1 MSRPSPRVAL
11 IVPVFPV
18 LSETFIVRQ
27 WLGLLDRGWDVHMVC
42 KRFDAEAWRR
52 TEDFESRPALRNRVH
67 AVGPTHSLA
76 RMAMHLPKA
85 LTRWLGSLPT
95 VAGHA
100 RQLAPKGWTEVL
112 KRLYLD
118 APLLALRPDLVHF
131 EFGSLAPRRMD
142 LGPLLNARLVV
153 SFRGFDLNYVGL
165 EEPDYYDSVW
175 SGADR
180 LHFLG
185 QDLWRRAQAR
195 GCPNDKP
202 HKLIPPAV
210 DSTRFQPAKP
220 GGAKGEGSDADALR
234 ILSVGRLEWKKGYD
248 YALRA
253 IKTLVDDGV
262 ALTYTLVGGG
272 SELQSLA
279 YARHQLGLQ
288 GVVRLTGP
296 LQRSEVLEQLQNT
309 DVFLHPAVSEGFC
322 NAVLEAQ
329 AMELPV
335 VTTDADGLSENV
347 SDGQTGLVV
356 ARRDPDALAQALGR
370 LAKDPELRR
379 RMGRAGRRRVLELF
393 RPDQELDAFEQL
405 YRDAL
410 ASTGA

>member
-27 WLGLLDRGWDVHMVC
+27 WLGLLDRGWDVHVVC
-42 KRFDAEAWRR
+42 QRLDVHAWRNKKAL
-52 TEDFESRPALRNRVH
+52 SARPELRRRVH
-67 AVGPTHSLA
+67 EVGPTHSAA
-76 RMAMHLPKA
+76 RAALHLPKTIA
-85 LTRWLGSLPT
+85 RWLGSP
-95 VAGHA
+95 VATLRHG
-100 RQLAPKGWTEVL
+100 RKLSSKGLAEML

-118 APLLALRPDLVHF
+118 APLLAIGPGLIHF
-131 EFGSLAPRRMD
+131 EFGSLAPKRMD
-142 LGPLLNARLVV
+142 LGPLLDARIVV

-165 EEPDYYDSVW
+165 HDPDYYQPVW
-175 SGADR
+175 AGADG

-185 QDLWRRAQAR
+185 EDLLRRAESR
-195 GCPNDKP
+195 GYRSAKV
-202 HKLIPPAV
+202 HRLIPPAV
-210 DSTRFQPAKP
+210 DSSLFQPGPKDERSNDGP
-220 GGAKGEGSDADALR
+220 LR

-253 IKTLVDDGV
+253 IKLLVDRGV

-279 YARHQLGLQ
+279 YAQHQLGLQ
-288 GVVRLTGP
+288 DVVNLIGP
-296 LQRSEVLEQLQNT
+296 LPHSEVLEHLSHA

-335 VTTDADGLSENV
+335 VVTDADGLGENV
-347 SDGQTGLVV
+347 EDGVTGFVV
-356 ARRDPDALAQALGR
+356 VRRDPEALARR
-370 LAKDPELRR
+370 LEQLAGDPELGR
-379 RMGRAGRRRVLELF
+379 RMGRAGRSRVLEHF
-393 RPDQELDAFEQL
+393 RPEQEIEAFEQL
-405 YRDAL
+405 YGEAL
-410 ASTGA
+410 ATTGA

>member
-1 MSRPSPRVAL
+1 MSRLSPRVAL

-27 WLGLLDRGWDVHMVC
+27 WLGLIERGWDAHVVC
-42 KRFDAEAWRR
+42 QRFDGGAWRR
-52 TEDFESRPALRNRVH
+52 TEALAASSVLRRRVH
-67 AVGPTHSLA
+67 EVGSTQSVVRAAL
-76 RMAMHLPKA
+76 HLPR
-85 LTRWLGSLPT
+85 TVIRWLGSPLAT
-95 VAGHA
+95 FGHG
-100 RQLAPKGWTEVL
+100 RKLSSKGLAEML

-118 APLLALRPDLVHF
+118 APLLAIQPDLIHF

-142 LGPLLNARLVV
+142 LGPLLDARIVV

-165 EEPDYYDSVW
+165 DDPDYYQPVW
-175 SGADR
+175 AGADG

-185 QDLWRRAQAR
+185 QDLLSRAESR
-195 GCPNDKP
+195 GYRNDKLSR
-202 HKLIPPAV
+202 LIPPAV
-210 DSTRFQPAKP
+210 DSSRFQPAP
-220 GGAKGEGSDADALR
+220 RDGSGGEASLR

-253 IKTLVDDGV
+253 IKQLVDDGV
-262 ALTYTLVGGG
+262 ALSYTLVGAGT
-272 SELQSLA
+272 ELQSLA
-279 YARHQLGLQ
+279 YARHELGLEQ
-288 GVVRLTGP
+288 AVRLVGSRP
-296 LQRSEVLEQLQNT
+296 HGEILEHFQQA

-347 SDGQTGLVV
+347 EDGVTGFVV
-356 ARRDPDALAQALGR
+356 ARRDPGALAQR
-370 LAKDPELRR
+370 LEQLSADPELRC
-379 RMGRAGRRRVLELF
+379 RMGRAGRSRVMEHF
-393 RPDQELDAFEQL
+393 RPEQEITAFEQL
-405 YRDAL
+405 YRDVL